1 MSVIG
6 CKGTAFFSNTQVYPH
21 ICETKKYPASI
32 GTLSRV
38 SRGSLAG
45 LSRVVRRSSAGRFHP
60 YNAST
65 NTPNKQQR
73 LLKRNL
79 CCYHNGVNTLI
90 YSPSDFFRAGIRASA
105 AAVAAL

>member
-1 MSVIG
+1 M
-6 CKGTAFFSNTQVYPH
+6 TYTP
-21 ICETKKYPASI
+21 KKI
-32 GTLSRV
+32 SRLY
-38 SRGSLAG
+38 RNIIAG

-60 YNAST
+60 YNASS

>member
-38 SRGSLAG
+38 SRGSSAG
-45 LSRVVRRSSAGRFHP
+45 RPQVVRRSFHP

>member
-1 MSVIG
+1 MILSCVYSDKSVIG

-45 LSRVVRRSSAGRFHP
+45 LPRVVA
-60 YNAST
+60 NAFLPQKFTIINMST
-65 NTPNKQQR
+65 IVANTITIPKR
-73 LLKRNL
+73 IFLGEYIKALLH
-79 CCYHNGVNTLI
+79 CCPDKI
-90 YSPSDFFRAGIRASA
+90 
-105 AAVAAL
+105 